1 LIEKRYGHIDKHRRT
16 AQVRPPEAKFKPT
29 VPQRTN
35 QGDQVMQA
43 SHLIAVV
50 DRLALTVMNAI
61 VFVGLPLAAVGLF
74 VR

>member
-16 AQVRPPEAKFKPT
+16 AVIVLSESIQPS
-29 VPQRTN
+29 VPQGTN
-35 QGDQVMQA
+35 QGDKIMQA

-50 DRLALTVMNAI
+50 DRFALTLMNAI

-74 VR
+74 IR

>member
-1 LIEKRYGHIDKHRRT
+1 MQVSRLIT
-16 AQVRPPEAKFKPT
+16 
-29 VPQRTN
+29 
-35 QGDQVMQA
+35 
-43 SHLIAVV
+43 VV

>member
-1 LIEKRYGHIDKHRRT
+1 
-16 AQVRPPEAKFKPT
+16 
-29 VPQRTN
+29 
-35 QGDQVMQA
+35 MQT
-43 SHLIAVV
+43 SNLIAVV

>member
-1 LIEKRYGHIDKHRRT
+1 
-16 AQVRPPEAKFKPT
+16 
-29 VPQRTN
+29 
-35 QGDQVMQA
+35 MQT